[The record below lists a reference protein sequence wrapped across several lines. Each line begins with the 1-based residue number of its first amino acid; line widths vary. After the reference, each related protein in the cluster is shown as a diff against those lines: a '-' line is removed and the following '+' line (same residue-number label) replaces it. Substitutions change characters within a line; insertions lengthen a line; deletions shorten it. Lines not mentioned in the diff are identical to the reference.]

1 MKKLFYIT
9 MLYGVLLSDQIIPK
23 DFSYLKA
30 KMPKFDATLIDI
42 HLKLYE
48 GYVAQVNFIDSN
60 MDKTEDPFL
69 LQSLRKQYG
78 FEYDGMSLHEL
89 YFGQLGGNG
98 KTPNKKRVLDRIE
111 TTFGSFENF
120 RSKVLSFAKTRGI
133 GWIILFGNIDG
144 GDLKL
149 SWVADHEKGFLSGW
163 VPVCVIDL
171 WEHAY
176 LSQFGLDKTNYIDL
190 LFEYMDWSVINT
202 RYIEGC
208 KTIKNN
214 YKEIKKKF

>member
-1 MKKLFYIT
+1 MKMLFYIT
-9 MLYGVLLSDQIIPK
+9 MVFGTMLSEQIIPV

-30 KMPKFDATLIDI
+30 KMPKFDSTLIDI

-48 GYVAQVNFIDSN
+48 GYVAQVNFIESHL
-60 MDKTEDPFL
+60 DKTEDPFM

-78 FEYDGMSLHEL
+78 FEYDGMRLHEL
-89 YFGQLGGNG
+89 YFSQLGGNG
-98 KTPNKKRVLDRIE
+98 KTSNKKRLSDRIE

-120 RSKVLSFAKTRGI
+120 KSKVLSFAKTRGI
-133 GWIILFGNIDG
+133 GWVILFGKIDG

-149 SWVADHEKGFLSGW
+149 SWVGDHEKGFLSGF

-176 LSQFGLDKTNYIDL
+176 LSQFGLDKTKYIEL
-190 LFEYMDWSVINT
+190 LFEYMDWSVINS
-202 RYIEGC
+202 RYIENC

-214 YKEIKKKF
+214 YKEIKRKF